1 MKTATISAVSFSVLY
16 ALMIIFQQYVVKDNS
31 FRDFIFWS
39 YVTTLLLTVT
49 YALIRN
55 SRKLIVKSI
64 RGWTLGALVG
74 ISASVLAD
82 SFILIGLQSAPSLNW
97 GILSQLGVPLTFL
110 FAVLWLSERF
120 NISKILA
127 ILVSIVGAVLVVVQT
142 NQKLDFGLGN
152 LWFLSAVVFLAMAN
166 ILSQYALRSMT
177 ILQLNFVR
185 LLTAVIILG
194 LGLWIWPTGGRVVWW
209 IAIVNGTAILIGMS
223 LVSLTIQ
230 KAGAAF
236 FSIGANLIPVFIA
249 LFSILIFG
257 IWPTSYQIMGG
268 VLIIISIWIF
278 YLDKLRHRC

>member
-166 ILSQYALRSMT
+166 IFKSIRSA
-177 ILQLNFVR
+177 FDDDF
-185 LLTAVIILG
+185 TAQFCSLAYGRDYFGPGIVDLAYRRTCG
-194 LGLWIWPTGGRVVWW
+194 LVDSNR
-209 IAIVNGTAILIGMS
+209 
-223 LVSLTIQ
+223 
-230 KAGAAF
+230 
-236 FSIGANLIPVFIA
+236 
-249 LFSILIFG
+249 
-257 IWPTSYQIMGG
+257 
-268 VLIIISIWIF
+268 
-278 YLDKLRHRC
+278 